1 MSLRVSLVDC
11 EGDGTTDE
19 AGDVCGKE
27 FDCGRDSSLMS
38 CFASFW
44 FWNIK
49 YPPPARRITTM
60 IIRSIGIALFTNKRI
75 V

>member
-11 EGDGTTDE
+11 EGDGAIDGE
-19 AGDVCGKE
+19 GDVCGKE
-27 FDCGRDSSLMS
+27 IDEGPDSSLTS

-49 YPPPARRITTM
+49 YPPPARRMTTM
-60 IIRSIGIALFTNKRI
+60 IASSIGIALFTN
-75 V
+75 